1 MKYQPEI
8 RGDLELIAGMVGANC
23 RVLDVGCGDGTLLG
37 YLKSERQ
44 VDGRGIELS
53 MDGVRECV
61 SNGLSVVQGDAD
73 TDLDAYPDNAFDY
86 VVLSQTLQATRQPRQ
101 VVESLVRIGK
111 RAILSFPNFGHF
123 SVRWKL
129 LFGGRMPVTGNLPDR
144 WYDTP
149 NIHLCTITDFIV
161 LCDELDAK
169 LEQAIALDRQGNPLS
184 YSARAGRA
192 NFLAPQ
198 ALFVLQKH

>member
-1 MKYQPEI
+1 
-8 RGDLELIAGMVGANC
+8 
-23 RVLDVGCGDGTLLG
+23 
-37 YLKSERQ
+37 
-44 VDGRGIELS
+44 
-53 MDGVRECV
+53 
-61 SNGLSVVQGDAD
+61 
-73 TDLDAYPDNAFDY
+73 
-86 VVLSQTLQATRQPRQ
+86 
-101 VVESLVRIGK
+101 
-111 RAILSFPNFGHF
+111 
-123 SVRWKL
+123 
-129 LFGGRMPVTGNLPDR
+129 MPVTGNLPDR

-198 ALFVLQKH
+198 ALFVLQKS